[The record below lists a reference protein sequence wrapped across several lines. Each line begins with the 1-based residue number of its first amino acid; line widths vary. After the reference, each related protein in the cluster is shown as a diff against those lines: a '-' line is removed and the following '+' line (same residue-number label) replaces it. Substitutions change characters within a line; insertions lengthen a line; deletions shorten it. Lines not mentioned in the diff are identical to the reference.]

1 MKEDTLNRFLS
12 QDEERC
18 LLLEKLVFAQF
29 ADDYDFDNY
38 FRIEELEESELFCLV
53 SFLYDRD
60 CFLMMLDIM
69 NRYKERFV
77 SHDESFIEEI
87 DFTSRY
93 VSRLERLEHFG
104 KNRKL
109 KAEEDRLE

>member
-1 MKEDTLNRFLS
+1 MKEDTIKRFLS
-12 QDEERC
+12 QDRERC
-18 LLLEKLVFAQF
+18 LLLEELVFAQF

-60 CFLMMLDIM
+60 YFLMMLDIM
-69 NRYKERFV
+69 NRYRERFV
-77 SHDESFIEEI
+77 SHDESFIDEI

-93 VSRLERLEHFG
+93 VSRLERLEHFAES
-104 KNRKL
+104 RRL
-109 KAEEDRLE
+109 AEEDVKA